1 VEHFQVKPPPEQFRE
16 ILESGGGEFLPS
28 LPTHHKEG
36 VYVISC
42 PEDRSL
48 HPKVAYHYFTA

>member
-1 VEHFQVKPPPEQFRE
+1 VEHFQVKPPPEQLRE

-28 LPTHHKEG
+28 LPTQYKEG

-48 HPKVAYHYFTA
+48 HPKVAYLYFSA